1 MGIGC
6 RRAAFTEVY
15 IESMASENR
24 ALEDR
29 IYEYDHAY
37 RDLEREL
44 EEQQRINAHLQSKLS
59 ALQENKN
66 RSLLEIPE
74 TDTSPKR
81 SKPKSDADESF
92 QLIPQNR
99 DQNETIEPAPS
110 IPRSPASPPPIDL
123 SPRSPSDVKAESL
136 IPPAKELNQ
145 KLPPSVDSLKPEPI
159 LPSNE
164 GELLLPPKKSGAPG
178 ESSTEL
184 KNIRRKSDA
193 KELAEE
199 VVMPPGIIRS
209 AQQPKLLEP
218 PSKSGSPSSPPSA
231 LPPLPKLDQGTIL
244 QGRIRL
250 PDSLVIPA
258 SAEIAG
264 NSQPNDTKIV
274 EIGFHPTLCRG
285 HNFDEQPGDDGI
297 YLVLTPLNQTGQA
310 INQPGRITIVAEEQ
324 TEEGNRRIAA
334 WEISRAE
341 VEDLLE
347 PIGVSQGF
355 HLHLPWQNQVPSHS
369 SVQVFVKYE
378 SLDGRVLVNRKEIS
392 LRRTGSRQGSWT
404 PR

>member
-1 MGIGC
+1 
-6 RRAAFTEVY
+6 
-15 IESMASENR
+15 MASENR

-74 TDTSPKR
+74 TEPSPKR

-110 IPRSPASPPPIDL
+110 IPRSPPAPPPIDL
-123 SPRSPSDVKAESL
+123 SPRSPSDGKAEAL
-136 IPPAKELNQ
+136 IPPTKELNQ
-145 KLPPSVDSLKPEPI
+145 KLPPSVDSLKPEPV

-164 GELLLPPKKSGAPG
+164 GEMLLPPKKSGAPG

-218 PSKSGSPSSPPSA
+218 PSKSGSPGSPPSA

-264 NSQPNDTKIV
+264 NSQPLDTKIV

-285 HNFDEQPGDDGI
+285 HNFDDQPGDDGI

-310 INQPGRITIVAEEQ
+310 INQSGRITIVAEEQ

-341 VEDLLE
+341 VEELLE

-355 HLHLPWQNQVPSHS
+355 HLHLPWQSLVPNHA

-378 SLDGRVLVNRKEIS
+378 SLDGRVLVNRREIP